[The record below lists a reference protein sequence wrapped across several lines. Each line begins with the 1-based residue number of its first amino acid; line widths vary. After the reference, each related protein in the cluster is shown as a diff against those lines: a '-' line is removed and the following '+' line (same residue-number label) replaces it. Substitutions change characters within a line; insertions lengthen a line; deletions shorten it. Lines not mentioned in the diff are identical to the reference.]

1 MELEKNATAR
11 VWKEKSDTVYTG
23 SWDEEEVKK

>member
-11 VWKEKSDTVYTG
+11 VWEKRVTLYNTG
-23 SWDEEEVKK
+23 SWDEEEK